1 MVEHAPRWQVAPT
14 LPRSAQD
21 ENTERAITILSGTMH
36 CNDVWTDWRTTGYGA
51 ADKEEE
57 TLDLATGEDITSIS
71 GRSDDYDGSTYSL
84 QAETSSGRQW
94 GPYGNHSGS
103 LRLSP
108 PTSSGLK
115 LHHLSGDQSRGSWI
129 IRWLQLKNH

>member
-1 MVEHAPRWQVAPT
+1 M
-14 LPRSAQD
+14 
-21 ENTERAITILSGTMH
+21 
-36 CNDVWTDWRTTGYGA
+36 WTDWRTTNSGRAGQ
-51 ADKEEE
+51 EEE

-71 GRSDDYDGSTYSL
+71 GCSDDYNGSTYSL

-115 LHHLSGDQSRGSWI
+115 LHHLSGDQSVLNKI
-129 IRWLQLKNH
+129 IRWLQL